1 LSCRLSAAPM
11 ERTRRLAT
19 GGRRVFPFTT
29 KQAAMKKSTD
39 KFQEMTARIV
49 DQLEKGVVPW
59 RKTWNRIHMGA
70 PCNHFSGH
78 VYTGINRFLL
88 DGHDVPRFATFK
100 QISDA
105 GHRIRKGA
113 KSLPVYF
120 WKMLFFDADGKRVD
134 TRKEAEKVVPF
145 VYEYRVFNV
154 LDIEGFTAE
163 IEDSRK
169 YMFKD
174 EKPEQPARIADCE
187 AVLTA
192 NPHELRPG
200 EPAYNP
206 VLDVVKMPGITQFQ
220 SPEHYY
226 LNYFHEL
233 SHWTGH
239 PGRLNRIEPSKL
251 GDEKYSKEELVAEM
265 SACFLCAHCGIVM
278 EELVENSA
286 AYLQSW
292 INVLHG
298 DVRLLMTA
306 ASAAQRAADFLLAS
320 LGLQQESPQPDT
332 VEQTESTA

>member
-1 LSCRLSAAPM
+1 MP
-11 ERTRRLAT
+11 
-19 GGRRVFPFTT
+19 
-29 KQAAMKKSTD
+29 KSTD
-39 KFQEMTARIV
+39 KFQEMTVRIIT
-49 DQLEKGVVPW
+49 QLEKGVVPW
-59 RKTWNRIHMGA
+59 RRTWHRVRLGA

-78 VYTGINRFLL
+78 IYTGINRFLL

-134 TRKEAEKVVPF
+134 TRREAEKVVPF
-145 VYEYRVFNV
+145 VSEYRVFNV
-154 LDIEGFTAE
+154 LDIEGFTA
-163 IEDSRK
+163 D
-169 YMFKD
+169 MFKD
-174 EKPEQPARIADCE
+174 EQNETPARIGDCE

-206 VLDVVKMPGITQFQ
+206 VLDVVKMPAMTDFQ
-220 SPEHYY
+220 SREHYY
-226 LNYFHEL
+226 LTYFHEL

-239 PGRLNRIEPSKL
+239 PTRLNRIEPAKF
-251 GDEKYSKEELVAEM
+251 GDEKYSREELVAEM

-292 INVLHG
+292 ISALHG
-298 DVRLLMTA
+298 DARLLMTA
-306 ASAAQRAADFLLAS
+306 ASTAQRAADYLIAPLRK
-320 LGLQQESPQPDT
+320 QEESPQPVT
-332 VEQTESTA
+332 TEQTEA

>member
-1 LSCRLSAAPM
+1 MNKA
-11 ERTRRLAT
+11 
-19 GGRRVFPFTT
+19 
-29 KQAAMKKSTD
+29 TD
-39 KFQEMTARIV
+39 KFQEMTARIIT
-49 DQLEKGVVPW
+49 QLEKGVVPW
-59 RKTWNRIHMGA
+59 RRTWHRVRLGA

-78 VYTGINRFLL
+78 VYTGINAFLL
-88 DGHDVPRFATFK
+88 SGQDVPRFATFK

-105 GHRIRKGA
+105 GNRIRKGA

-154 LDIEGFTAE
+154 LDIEGFTA
-163 IEDSRK
+163 D
-169 YMFKD
+169 MFKD
-174 EKPEQPARIADCE
+174 GQPETPTRIADCE
-187 AVLTA
+187 TLLTA
-192 NPHELRPG
+192 NPHEIRPG

-206 VLDVVKMPGITQFQ
+206 TLDVVKMPALTDFQ
-220 SPEHYY
+220 SREHYY
-226 LNYFHEL
+226 LTYFHEL

-239 PGRLNRIEPSKL
+239 PSRLNRIEPTKF

-292 INVLHG
+292 IATLNG
-298 DVRLLMTA
+298 DARLLMTA
-306 ASAAQRAADFLLAS
+306 ASAAQRAADFLLAP
-320 LGLQQESPQPDT
+320 LGIQEESHQPDT
-332 VEQTESTA
+332 TEQPESTA

>member
-1 LSCRLSAAPM
+1 
-11 ERTRRLAT
+11 
-19 GGRRVFPFTT
+19 
-29 KQAAMKKSTD
+29 
-39 KFQEMTARIV
+39 MTARIIT
-49 DQLEKGVVPW
+49 QLESGVVPW
-59 RKTWNRIHMGA
+59 RKTWNRIQMGA

-88 DGHDVPRFATFK
+88 DGFDVPRFATFK
-100 QISDA
+100 QIGDA

-154 LDIEGFTAE
+154 LDIEDFNVE

-174 EKPEQPARIADCE
+174 EQPEPPARILVCRQAWDVCE
-187 AVLTA
+187 TVLTA
-192 NPHELRPG
+192 NP
-200 EPAYNP
+200 
-206 VLDVVKMPGITQFQ
+206 
-220 SPEHYY
+220 
-226 LNYFHEL
+226 HEL

-239 PGRLNRIEPSKL
+239 PNRLDRIEPSKF
-251 GDEKYSKEELVAEM
+251 GDEKYSREELVAEM

-292 INVLHG
+292 IATLNG
-298 DVRLLMTA
+298 DARLLMTA
-306 ASAAQRAADFLLAS
+306 ASAAQRAADFLLAP
-320 LGLQQESPQPDT
+320 LGTQQESPQPDT

>member
-1 LSCRLSAAPM
+1 
-11 ERTRRLAT
+11 
-19 GGRRVFPFTT
+19 
-29 KQAAMKKSTD
+29 
-39 KFQEMTARIV
+39 MTARIIT
-49 DQLEKGVVPW
+49 QLEKGVVPW
-59 RKTWNRIHMGA
+59 RRTWHRVRLGA

-134 TRKEAEKVVPF
+134 TRREAEKVVPF
-145 VYEYRVFNV
+145 VSEYRVFNV
-154 LDIEGFTAE
+154 LDIEGFTA
-163 IEDSRK
+163 D
-169 YMFKD
+169 MFMD
-174 EKPEQPARIADCE
+174 EQPETPARIADCE

-206 VLDVVKMPGITQFQ
+206 VLDVVKMPAPTDFQ
-220 SPEHYY
+220 SREHYY
-226 LNYFHEL
+226 LTYFHEL

-239 PGRLNRIEPSKL
+239 PSRLNRIEPAKF
-251 GDEKYSKEELVAEM
+251 GDEKYSREELVAEM

-286 AYLQSW
+286 AYLHSW
-292 INVLHG
+292 ISVLHG
-298 DVRLLMTA
+298 DARLLMTA
-306 ASAAQRAADFLLAS
+306 ASTAQRAADYLIAPLRK
-320 LGLQQESPQPDT
+320 QEESPKPAT
-332 VEQTESTA
+332 TEQTEA

>member
-1 LSCRLSAAPM
+1 M
-11 ERTRRLAT
+11 ERTRRHAT

-59 RKTWNRIHMGA
+59 RKTWNRIQMGA
-70 PCNHFSGH
+70 SCNHFSGH
-78 VYTGINRFLL
+78 VYTGINAFILT
-88 DGHDVPRFATFK
+88 GFEVPRFATFK

-105 GHRIRKGA
+105 GQRIRKGA

-120 WKMLFFDADGKRVD
+120 WKMLFFDAEGKRVD

-154 LDIEGFTAE
+154 LDIEGFTA
-163 IEDSRK
+163 D
-169 YMFKD
+169 MFK
-174 EKPEQPARIADCE
+174 EQQPEQPARITDCE
-187 AVLTA
+187 VVLTA
-192 NPHELRPG
+192 NPHGLRPG
-200 EPAYNP
+200 EPAYNAL
-206 VLDVVKMPGITQFQ
+206 LDVVNMPALMDFQ
-220 SPEHYY
+220 SREHYY
-226 LNYFHEL
+226 LTYFHEL

-239 PGRLNRIEPSKL
+239 PDRLNRIEPSKF

-265 SACFLCAHCGIVM
+265 SACFLSAHCGIVM

-298 DVRLLMTA
+298 DARLLMTA
-306 ASAAQRAADFLLAS
+306 ASAAQRAADFLLAP
-320 LGLQQESPQPDT
+320 LEIAGTAPQP
-332 VEQTESTA
+332 EMSA

>member
-1 LSCRLSAAPM
+1 
-11 ERTRRLAT
+11 
-19 GGRRVFPFTT
+19 
-29 KQAAMKKSTD
+29 
-39 KFQEMTARIV
+39 MTARIV
-49 DQLEKGVVPW
+49 TQLESGVVPW

-78 VYTGINRFLL
+78 VYTGINCFLL

-134 TRKEAEKVVPF
+134 TRREAEKVVPF
-145 VYEYRVFNV
+145 VNEYRVFNV
-154 LDIEGFTAE
+154 LDIEGFTA
-163 IEDSRK
+163 DK
-169 YMFKD
+169 FKD
-174 EKPEQPARIADCE
+174 EQPETPARIDDCE

-206 VLDVVKMPGITQFQ
+206 VLDVVKMPALTDFQ
-220 SPEHYY
+220 SREHYY
-226 LNYFHEL
+226 LTYFHEL

-239 PGRLNRIEPSKL
+239 PNRLNRIEPAKF
-251 GDEKYSKEELVAEM
+251 GDEKYSREELVAEM

-286 AYLQSW
+286 AYLHSW
-292 INVLHG
+292 ISALQG
-298 DVRLLMTA
+298 DARLLMTA
-306 ASAAQRAADFLLAS
+306 ASTAQRAADYLIAP
-320 LGLQQESPQPDT
+320 LGKQEESPQPVT
-332 VEQTESTA
+332 TEQTAA

>member
-1 LSCRLSAAPM
+1 
-11 ERTRRLAT
+11 
-19 GGRRVFPFTT
+19 
-29 KQAAMKKSTD
+29 
-39 KFQEMTARIV
+39 MTVRIIT
-49 DQLEKGVVPW
+49 QLEKGVVPW
-59 RKTWNRIHMGA
+59 RRTWHRVRLGA

-78 VYTGINRFLL
+78 IYTGINRFLL

-134 TRKEAEKVVPF
+134 TRREAEKVVPF
-145 VYEYRVFNV
+145 VSEYRVFNV
-154 LDIEGFTAE
+154 LDIEGFTA
-163 IEDSRK
+163 D
-169 YMFKD
+169 MFKD
-174 EKPEQPARIADCE
+174 EQNETPARIGDCE

-206 VLDVVKMPGITQFQ
+206 VLDVVKMPAMTDFQ
-220 SPEHYY
+220 SREHYY
-226 LNYFHEL
+226 LTYFHEL

-239 PGRLNRIEPSKL
+239 PTRLNRIEPAKF
-251 GDEKYSKEELVAEM
+251 GDEKYSREELVAEM

-292 INVLHG
+292 ISALHG
-298 DVRLLMTA
+298 DARLLMTA
-306 ASAAQRAADFLLAS
+306 ASTAQRAADYLIAPLRK
-320 LGLQQESPQPDT
+320 QEESPQPVT
-332 VEQTESTA
+332 TEQTEA

>member
-1 LSCRLSAAPM
+1 M
-11 ERTRRLAT
+11 
-19 GGRRVFPFTT
+19 
-29 KQAAMKKSTD
+29 KSTD
-39 KFQEMTARIV
+39 KFQEMTARIIT
-49 DQLEKGVVPW
+49 QLESGVVPW
-59 RKTWNRIHMGA
+59 RKTWNRIQMGA

-78 VYTGINRFLL
+78 IYTGINAFILS
-88 DGHDVPRFATFK
+88 DFDVPRFATFK
-100 QISDA
+100 QASDA

-120 WKMLFFDADGKRVD
+120 WKMLFFDANGKRVD

-154 LDIEGFTAE
+154 LDIEDFTV
-163 IEDSRK
+163 D
-169 YMFKD
+169 MFKD
-174 EKPEQPARIADCE
+174 EQPEPPARILVCRQAWDVCE

-206 VLDVVKMPGITQFQ
+206 TLDVVKMPALTDFQ
-220 SPEHYY
+220 SKKHYY
-226 LNYFHEL
+226 LTYFHEL

-239 PGRLNRIEPSKL
+239 PNRLNRIEPSKF
-251 GDEKYSKEELVAEM
+251 GDERYSREELVAEM

-292 INVLHG
+292 IATLNG
-298 DVRLLMTA
+298 DARLLMTA
-306 ASAAQRAADFLLAS
+306 ASAAQRAADFLLAP
-320 LGLQQESPQPDT
+320 LGMQQESPQPDT